1 VADADALDR
10 LRRFLSEGLWRR
22 ERARSGAAGLAL
34 GTLEL
39 AVLVGEG
46 FVRDR
51 CLMRATALAWV
62 TALSLIPLLAI
73 AVSVLG
79 AFGVREDVAS
89 FLVKQVAAGSP
100 AAEEWILRLLAGVN
114 LSGLGTLGGAVLFAT
129 TVLTVGSVEGA
140 FNDIFGVRRQR
151 EWIRR
156 IPDYLAVVVVAPLLL
171 GVALSLG
178 TLLRSQ
184 WLVQRLLSLP
194 EAFGL
199 EQRLPVL
206 ALYALG
212 FAFLYW
218 FLPNTEVRGRSALL
232 GGTVAALLFDAAQAA
247 YLGFNVGAARSNAL
261 FGTFA
266 FLPLFLIWIHVCW
279 TIVLLGA
286 EVTFAHQHL
295 PWHRR
300 EVLAGARGTAARESL
315 GLALALHV
323 ARAFEERGEAC
334 RDLELA
340 HRVEAP
346 LRLVRELLAELERA
360 GLLAPRGDGEREGWV
375 QLARPAARIRVAD
388 VRAALR
394 GPAAEPPP
402 DAAARLAA
410 AVGSELDAAA
420 AQGAGSRTLAELL
433 GEL

>member
-1 VADADALDR
+1 MADALDP
-10 LRRFLSEGLWRR
+10 LRRFLAEGLWRR
-22 ERARSGAAGLAL
+22 ERGSSAPAAFGLRAL
-34 GTLEL
+34 QL
-39 AVLVGEG
+39 AVLVAEG

-51 CLMRATALAWV
+51 CLVRATALAWV

-89 FLVKQVAAGSP
+89 FLVERVAAGSP
-100 AAEEWILRLLAGVN
+100 AAGEWILRLLGGVD

-129 TVLTVGSVEGA
+129 TVLTIGNVESA
-140 FNDIFGVRRQR
+140 FNDIWGVQRQR
-151 EWIRR
+151 SWTRR

-199 EQRLPVL
+199 QQQAPVV
-206 ALYALG
+206 ALYAVG

-232 GGTVAALLFDAAQAA
+232 GGAVAALLFNGAQAA
-247 YLGFNVGAARSNAL
+247 YLGFNVGAARSSAL

-266 FLPLFLIWIHVCW
+266 FLPLFLVWIHLCW

-286 EVTFAHQHL
+286 EVSFAHQHL
-295 PWHRR
+295 ALHRR
-300 EVLAGARGTAARESL
+300 EVLAGAGGAAARESL

-323 ARAFEERGEAC
+323 ARAFEESGAAC
-334 RDLELA
+334 ADEELA
-340 HRVEAP
+340 ARLEAP
-346 LRLVRELLAELERA
+346 LRLVRELLADLERA
-360 GLLAPRGDGEREGWV
+360 GIVAPRGDGERESRV
-375 QLARPAARIRVAD
+375 QLARPAQRIRVAD

-394 GPAAEPPP
+394 GPGAQPPP
-402 DAAARLAA
+402 DDAARLAA
-410 AVGSELDAAA
+410 AVGVELDSAA
-420 AQGAGSRTLAELL
+420 AQGAGSRSLAELL
-433 GEL
+433 ETL